1 MNMFCKNCGKEVERN
16 AVACMGCGCDPLNG
30 EKFCRHCGS
39 ALNPGQV
46 VCVKC
51 GHAVRRQ
58 GEGVSGATG
67 EASKSRTTAALLA
80 IFLGGFGAHEFYLGN
95 SNSAIIRLVVYI
107 VGGVL
112 MCVPS
117 FVLSMISI
125 IEGIIYLAKS
135 DEEFNEVYV
144 KGKRAWF

>member
-1 MNMFCKNCGKEVERN
+1 MFCKNCGKEVERN
-16 AVACMGCGCDPLNG
+16 AIACMGCGCDPLKG

-58 GEGVSGATG
+58 GEGTGGATG
-67 EASKSRTTAALLA
+67 VAPKSRTTAALLA

-107 VGGVL
+107 VGGVI

-135 DEEFNEVYV
+135 DEEFEEVYV

>member
-1 MNMFCKNCGKEVERN
+1 MFCKNCGKEVEKG
-16 AVACMGCGCDPLNG
+16 AIACMSCGCDPLKG
-30 EKFCRHCGS
+30 DGFCRHCGAS
-39 ALNPGQV
+39 LNTKQI

-58 GEGVSGATG
+58 NDARAVSEEG
-67 EASKSRTTAALLA
+67 KSRTTAALLA

-125 IEGIIYLAKS
+125 IEGIIYLSKS
-135 DEEFNEVYV
+135 DEEFENVYV
-144 KGKRAWF
+144 KGKRSWF

>member
-1 MNMFCKNCGKEVERN
+1 MFCKNCGKEVDKN
-16 AVACMGCGCDPLNG
+16 AVACMGCGCDPLKG
-30 EKFCRHCGS
+30 DKFCRYCGAS
-39 ALNPGQV
+39 LNHDQV

-58 GEGVSGATG
+58 SNDASDSSRG
-67 EASKSRTTAALLA
+67 EAKSRTTAALLA

-95 SNSAIIRLVVYI
+95 SNSAIIRLVVFI

-112 MCVPS
+112 MCTPS
-117 FVLSMISI
+117 FILSMIGI

-135 DEEFNEVYV
+135 DDEFEKVYV
-144 KGKRAWF
+144 EGKRGWF

>member
-1 MNMFCKNCGKEVERN
+1 MFCKNCGKEVDRN
-16 AVACMGCGCDPLNG
+16 AVACMGCGCDPLKG

-58 GEGVSGATG
+58 SEGADAVAGGSA
-67 EASKSRTTAALLA
+67 KSRTTAALLA

-107 VGGVL
+107 VGGL
-112 MCVPS
+112 IMCVPS

-125 IEGIIYLAKS
+125 IEGIIYLTKTDA
-135 DEEFNEVYV
+135 EFEEVYV

>member
-1 MNMFCKNCGKEVERN
+1 MFCKNCGKEVERN
-16 AVACMGCGCDPLNG
+16 AVACMGCGCDPLKG

-39 ALNPGQV
+39 ALNPGQI

-58 GEGVSGATG
+58 GEDVSGATG
-67 EASKSRTTAALLA
+67 EVCKSRTTA
-80 IFLGGFGAHEFYLGN
+80 AHEFYLGN

-135 DEEFNEVYV
+135 DEEFDEVYV

>member
-1 MNMFCKNCGKEVERN
+1 MFCKNCGKEVEKN
-16 AVACMGCGCDPLNG
+16 AVACMGCGCDPLKG
-30 EKFCRHCGS
+30 EKFCRYCGS
-39 ALNPGQV
+39 SLNPGQI

-51 GHAVRRQ
+51 GRAVRRQ
-58 GEGVSGATG
+58 GDGGVTG
-67 EASKSRTTAALLA
+67 ESPKSRTTAALLA
-80 IFLGGFGAHEFYLGN
+80 IFLGGFGVHEFYLGN

-135 DEEFNEVYV
+135 DEEFEKVYV
-144 KGKRAWF
+144 KEKREWF

>member
-1 MNMFCKNCGKEVERN
+1 MFCKNCGKEVDNN
-16 AVACMGCGCDPLNG
+16 AVACMGCGCDPLKG
-30 EKFCRHCGS
+30 DKFCRHCGS
-39 ALNPGQV
+39 SLNQGQV

-58 GEGVSGATG
+58 SASADPVSGGAG
-67 EASKSRTTAALLA
+67 KSRTTAALLA

-95 SNSAIIRLVVYI
+95 SNSAILRLVVYI

-117 FVLSMISI
+117 FVLCMISI

-135 DEEFNEVYV
+135 DEEFEEVYV

>member
-1 MNMFCKNCGKEVERN
+1 MFCKNCGKEVERN
-16 AVACMGCGCDPLNG
+16 AIACMGCGCDPLKG

-39 ALNPGQV
+39 ALNPEQV

-58 GEGVSGATG
+58 GEGVNGAMG
-67 EASKSRTTAALLA
+67 VVSKSRTTAALLV

-95 SNSAIIRLVVYI
+95 SNSAIIRLVVCI
-107 VGGVL
+107 VGGL
-112 MCVPS
+112 IMCLPA
-117 FVLSMISI
+117 FVLSIISM

-135 DEEFNEVYV
+135 DEEFEEVYV
-144 KGKRAWF
+144 KGKRGWF